1 MRYSLAMAATALAR
15 KQTFL
20 RPALVAA
27 VVVVAAVWL
36 GNAWSPSSYAI
47 VLRSLGVADTGLF
60 AGTPREI
67 RSDEWAILT
76 PLIQA
81 TVNNGLGRYNETSFY
96 REDLRT
102 VDSVPVA
109 DWGLAFKPDQWLYP
123 LVDAAYAFSF
133 QHLVYI
139 VAFLAG
145 YALLFARLGV
155 GRAAAALLSCALFF
169 TAFAQFWWT
178 TFAPNLAWFPWLLL
192 ALGIRRPA
200 LRAPAFVWVA
210 VVWMLGYFYPP
221 IFIALAVALAA
232 VYWSYWLPERGLRGA
247 AFDAALALAACAI
260 AALYLQDFLAATWN
274 TAYPGLR
281 SLKGGGIT
289 WATQMQMLWPTAFL
303 VDFESTIPNR
313 NVCEAAV
320 VGSYYFLLAACFV
333 DVRALSRAHLAAT
346 SRRMALAAAVGLV
359 LLLSWQ
365 MLPIPA
371 VVGRWVL
378 FDRVLPQRMMF
389 ATGFLLL
396 VVAALAVE
404 AGAPRFT
411 LRRLAAFCA
420 LVIAGWAATK
430 WTLRPFP
437 GIGIADAAVIPVA
450 VGVLVAGQ
458 RFPQHGPAIV
468 AGAAAVLGL
477 LAFGGFNPIQSARPI
492 FHREAT
498 PVTRALAAMQE
509 RTPGGVL
516 VSDQFGTVLNAWGQG
531 ATLNGLG
538 FRSAAHVLL
547 APELALWERLLPETS
562 AAERNR
568 IFNRSAQIVVRDLAA
583 PKLLAV
589 NIAAVPPRAFG
600 AMPDRWFSIRP
611 AGEAR
616 QWPAAG
622 GYIAGRTVSGRRL
635 SLSGWAPWRGL
646 VPGQTL
652 VLYASAPLSFVFA
665 QRAERPDVVAALH
678 DEGLRFSGFLVEV
691 EVPEGAT
698 PPDDLAV
705 CLVAR
710 DPLAGT
716 EALVAPGPGQ
726 PPCAAVPR

>member
-1 MRYSLAMAATALAR
+1 MTALASAR
-15 KQTFL
+15 MRLLAAPKL
-20 RPALVAA
+20 LAAIAIALA
-27 VVVVAAVWL
+27 AAVWL

-47 VLRSLGVADTGLF
+47 VLRSLGVERTGLV
-60 AGTPREI
+60 AGTPRAI
-67 RSDEWAILT
+67 RDDEWAILT

-81 TVNNGLGRYNETSFY
+81 TVNNGLRRYNETSFY

-133 QHLVYI
+133 QHLVYV

-155 GRAAAALLSCALFF
+155 GPAAAALLSCALFF

-192 ALGIRRPA
+192 ALDIRRPA
-200 LRAPAFVWVA
+200 LRAPLFVWVA
-210 VVWMLGYFYPP
+210 AVWMLGYFYPP

-232 VYWSYWLPERGLRGA
+232 VYWSRWLPERGLRGA
-247 AFDAALALAACAI
+247 AFDAGLALAACAI
-260 AALYLQDFLAATWN
+260 VALYLQDFLAATWN
-274 TAYPGLR
+274 TVYPGLR
-281 SLKGGGIT
+281 SLKGGAIT
-289 WATQMQMLWPTAFL
+289 WAMQAQMLWPTAFL
-303 VDFESTIPNR
+303 IDFETTIPNR

-333 DVRALSRAHLAAT
+333 DARALRGATLAAT
-346 SRRMALAAAVGLV
+346 SRRMALAAAVGLA
-359 LLLSWQ
+359 LLLAWQ
-365 MLPIPA
+365 TLPIPA
-371 VVGRWVL
+371 SVGRWLL

-404 AGAPRFT
+404 AGALRFT
-411 LRRLAAFCA
+411 LPRLAAFCA

-450 VGVLVAGQ
+450 IALVVAGR
-458 RFPQHGPAIV
+458 RFPSRGPALV
-468 AGAAAVLGL
+468 AGAAALLGV
-477 LAFGGFNPIQSARPI
+477 LAFGGFNPIQSAHPI

-498 PVTRALAAMQE
+498 PVTRALAAMQA

-516 VSDQFGTVLNAWGQG
+516 VSDQFGSGLNAWGIG

-547 APELALWERLLPETS
+547 APELALWEKLLPETS
-562 AAERNR
+562 AAERER
-568 IFNRSAQIVVRDLAA
+568 IFDRSAQIVVRDLPA
-583 PKLLAV
+583 PKLLAINV
-589 NIAAVPPRAFG
+589 AAVPPRAFG
-600 AMPDRWFSIRP
+600 ATPDRWFSIRSP
-611 AGEAR
+611 DEMR
-616 QWPAAG
+616 RWPAPG
-622 GYIAGRTVSGRRL
+622 GYIAERAVSGRRL
-635 SLSGWAPWRGL
+635 TLSGWAPWHGL

-652 VLYASAPLSFVFA
+652 VLYASAPFSFVSA
-665 QRAERPDVVAALH
+665 QRAERPDVVAVLK
-678 DEGLRFSGFLVEV
+678 DERLRFSGFLVEV
-691 EVPEGAT
+691 EMPEGTA
-698 PPDDLAV
+698 PAEQLAL

-716 EALVAPGPGQ
+716 EALLSPESGR
-726 PPCAAVPR
+726 PPCAEAR